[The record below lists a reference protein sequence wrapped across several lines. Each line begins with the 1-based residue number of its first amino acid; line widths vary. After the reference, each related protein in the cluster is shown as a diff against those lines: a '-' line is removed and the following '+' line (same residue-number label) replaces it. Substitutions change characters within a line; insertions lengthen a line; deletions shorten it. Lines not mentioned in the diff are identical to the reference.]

1 MTAVDE
7 RLKRGEERRLIFQN
21 MANAVPMEQIKAAF
35 SRSDEEVWRE
45 VDYVS
50 RKIREARFRTCMPPL
65 DCMGLKAIR
74 WNRKAL
80 LETLEQL
87 RDEYLASD
95 IIMPNIGVETIESAS
110 ILRQAAQEVR
120 ARVTESR

>member
-35 SRSDEEVWRE
+35 LRSEEEVWQE

>member
-120 ARVTESR
+120 ARVT